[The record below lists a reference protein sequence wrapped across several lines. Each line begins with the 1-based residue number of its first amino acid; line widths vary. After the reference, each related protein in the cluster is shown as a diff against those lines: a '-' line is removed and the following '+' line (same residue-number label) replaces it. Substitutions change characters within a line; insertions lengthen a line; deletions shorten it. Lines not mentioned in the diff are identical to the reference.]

1 MSPETLLRRC
11 AATPLVAWHEAGHAL
26 VTHRRGRRIKRVQAS
41 YARDPGETRI
51 HPIYDPLDRALV
63 LLAGER
69 AERRSVSWEP
79 DFEELNGSADDRRGL
94 VLALEELPLWSLDEL
109 VDKVDDMLRWD
120 QAALERLARRLDEKV
135 TMSGAE
141 AVAILDG

>member
-1 MSPETLLRRC
+1 MSPGTLLRRY

-26 VTHRRGRRIKRVQAS
+26 VTHRRGRRVEQVQAS
-41 YARDPGETRI
+41 YARDSGETRI

-120 QAALERLARRLDEKV
+120 QAAPERLARRLDEKV